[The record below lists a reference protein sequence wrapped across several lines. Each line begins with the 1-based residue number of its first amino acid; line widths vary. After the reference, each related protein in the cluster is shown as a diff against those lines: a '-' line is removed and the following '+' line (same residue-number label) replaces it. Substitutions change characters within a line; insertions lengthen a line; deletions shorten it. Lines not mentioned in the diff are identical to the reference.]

1 MCQKWKSKK
10 VVKGVVLYSSSDA
23 MTPCYGNSAE
33 VRRTYSTVQY
43 ERWEEDIME
52 VSGLRTTSL
61 NDHDDRAL

>member
-1 MCQKWKSKK
+1 M
-10 VVKGVVLYSSSDA
+10 KGVVLYSTSDA

-52 VSGLRTTSL
+52 VSGPRHLMTIMIVHCDWLMRVK
-61 NDHDDRAL
+61 